1 MLYIGRKHLLGAN
14 VKRIFRHIAL
24 LSGTCGA
31 LAATPMAMAERSTQT
46 TSFGLRGAA
55 GIIEMPTAEVAPDGT
70 LSFSYSSFG
79 NITFGTLNFQITPRL
94 SGSFRYS
101 GLTNFDPNYDT
112 YTDRAFDLSY
122 RLFDETDILPAVS
135 VGINDLLGTGL
146 YSSEYVVATKSI
158 GENIRVTGGLGWGR
172 LGSLGGMGSPFGDRP
187 DFEIGF
193 GGTPNYTQWFRGPVA
208 FFGGATYDVN
218 DKITLLAEYSS
229 DAYSLEAARGT
240 FTPLTPF
247 NFGAS
252 YKFRPGVNVSAYYLR
267 GSTFGLSF
275 NLMANPNSPAA
286 RSGTEQAPLPVRPR
300 PSRSAD
306 PESWGTDWVSDPAV
320 EPGIRSALAA
330 ALTADGIT
338 LEAMSLSA
346 TRAEIRIS
354 NNRYGAQAQAIGR
367 ATRMMTRAF
376 PASVETFV
384 ITSVA
389 NGLPIGSVILARSDV
404 EALEH
409 APAPDIFSRAVFTD
423 VIGDNG
429 QAVTLTPGVYPSL
442 TWSLQP
448 YMNVALFNPDAP
460 VGIDGGLRLSGQYKF
475 APGLV
480 LSGAITA
487 KLAGN
492 LDVSYG
498 VNDSVLPHVRSDV
511 AEYSAQGNPAIE
523 KLTLSWYSRPGRN
536 LYGRVT
542 AGYLESMFAG
552 VSTEVL
558 WKPVDSSFALGAEL
572 AFVQQ
577 RDFNQLLGLR
587 DYQTITGHITGYYDF
602 GNGFTSQVGV
612 GRYLAG
618 DYGGTVAVDRVF
630 ANGWKVGA
638 FATLTNLSPEEFG
651 EGTFDKGIRLS
662 IPLEWALGSPT
673 RSVSTTEM
681 RSLSSDGG
689 AILQVDGRLFDW
701 VQEGHAS
708 ALSQRWGK
716 FWR

>member
-1 MLYIGRKHLLGAN
+1 M
-14 VKRIFRHIAL
+14 KRIFRHIAM
-24 LSGTCGA
+24 LSGACGA

-70 LSFSYSSFG
+70 LSFSYGAFG

-101 GLTNFDPNYDT
+101 GLTDFDPNYTT
-112 YTDRAFDLSY
+112 YTDRSFDLSY

-135 VGINDLLGTGL
+135 IGVNDLLGTGL
-146 YSSEYVVATKSI
+146 FSSEYVVATKSI
-158 GENIRVTGGLGWGR
+158 GDNIRVTGGLGWGR
-172 LGSLGGMGSPFGDRP
+172 LGSLGAMGSPFGARP
-187 DFEIGF
+187 DFEYGF
-193 GGTPNYTQWFRGPVA
+193 GGTPNYTQWFRGPIA

-240 FTPLTPF
+240 FVPLTPF

-252 YKFRPGVNVSAYYLR
+252 YQFRTGVNVAAYYLH
-267 GSTFGLSF
+267 GSTFGFSF

-300 PSRSAD
+300 PSRTAD
-306 PESWGTDWVSDPAV
+306 PESWGTDWVSDPAI
-320 EPGIRSALAA
+320 EPGIRAALAI
-330 ALTADGIT
+330 ALAADGIT

-376 PASVETFV
+376 PSSVETFV
-384 ITSVA
+384 VTSVT
-389 NGLPIGSVILARSDV
+389 NGLPIGSVTFARSDI

-409 APAPDIFSRAVFTD
+409 APAPDIFSRAVFLD
-423 VIGDNG
+423 AAGGNG
-429 QAVTLTPGVYPSL
+429 PDVTLTPGVYPSL

-448 YMNVALFNPDAP
+448 YMNVGLFNPDAP
-460 VGIDGGLRLSGQYKF
+460 VGADVGLRLSGRYEF
-475 APGLV
+475 APGLI

-487 KLAGN
+487 KLAGT

-498 VNDSVLPHVRSDV
+498 ENDSVLPHVRSD
-511 AEYSAQGNPAIE
+511 ADEYSSQGNPAIE
-523 KLTLSWYSRPGRN
+523 KLTLSWYARPGRN
-536 LYGRVT
+536 LYSRVT

-552 VSTEVL
+552 ISTEVL
-558 WKPVDSSFALGAEL
+558 WKPIESSFALGADL

-587 DYQTITGHITGYYDF
+587 DYSTVTGHITGYYDF

-638 FATLTNLSPEEFG
+638 YATLTNLSPEEFG
-651 EGTFDKGIRLS
+651 EGTFDKGIRLT

-673 RSVSTTEM
+673 RSASSTEI
-681 RSLSSDGG
+681 RSQPSDGG
-689 AILQVDGRLFDW
+689 AFLQVDGQLFDW